1 MSNEFLL
8 PLIILCFV
16 ITFCLTWLIFTMM
29 YVLNKYT
36 DFGKEKKQQREKDK
50 RIQNFEDD
58 LPMQDKNFNSFSAP
72 TIETSFGDKRIGKGY
87 KNEQK

>member
-1 MSNEFLL
+1 MSYEFLL
-8 PLIILCFV
+8 PLIILCLV

-36 DFGKEKKQQREKDK
+36 DFGKEKKQQKQKESK
-50 RIQNFEDD
+50 IQNFEDD
-58 LPMQDKNFNSFSAP
+58 LPISGKNLQSFSSP
-72 TIETSFGDKRIGKGY
+72 KIETSFGDKRIGTVY